1 MLGFCLADKDIEGFL
16 RFPLKVTSQHASG
29 ARSVRSYIGNN

>member
-1 MLGFCLADKDIEGFL
+1 MLGFGLVDKDMEGFL

-29 ARSVRSYIGNN
+29 ARSVRSYIGTN